1 MSPRPRA
8 FSDSDI
14 FAATLEAA
22 GEVGPVKLTLAHVAK
37 KVGMSPATLIQRFG
51 TKKGLLLAA
60 LSQGGGSSADPF
72 QLARERNASPLEALL
87 AVLTECSSLFAT
99 SPEVLANHLAFL
111 QMDLTDPDFY
121 ALTLAQAQAT
131 HEGIRTLL
139 EDAVAAKELVAGDT
153 DRLAR
158 AVHDVYTGAVL
169 NWAVFRDGSVQD
181 RVLQGLAT
189 LLSPLRVVRKR

>member
-1 MSPRPRA
+1 MSPRSRL

-37 KVGMSPATLIQRFG
+37 KIGMSPATLIQRFG
-51 TKKGLLLAA
+51 TKRGLLLAA
-60 LSQGGGSSADPF
+60 LRHGEGSGDPF
-72 QLARERNASPLEALL
+72 QAAREKHSSPLEALL
-87 AVLTECSSLFAT
+87 VILTECSAMFAV
-99 SPEVLANHLAFL
+99 SPEELANHLAFL

-121 ALTLAQAQAT
+121 EIALSQGRAT
-131 HEGIRTLL
+131 HDGIRSLL

-153 DRLAR
+153 ERLAR

-169 NWAVFRDGSVQD
+169 NWAIFRDGSVED

-189 LLSPLRVVRKR
+189 LLSPLRAIRRR

>member
-22 GEVGPVKLTLAHVAK
+22 GEVGPFKLTLAHVAK
-37 KVGMSPATLIQRFG
+37 KIGISPATLIQRFG
-51 TKKGLLLAA
+51 TKRGLLLAA
-60 LSQGGGSSADPF
+60 LSQEGGTDGDPF
-72 QLARERNASPLEALL
+72 KAARERQDSPLEALL
-87 AVLTECSSLFAT
+87 AVLTECSSTFAV

-121 ALTLAQAQAT
+121 ALTLRHSRDT
-131 HEGIRTLL
+131 HDGIRSLL
-139 EDAVAAKELVAGDT
+139 DDAVAAKELVAGDT
-153 DRLAR
+153 ERLAR

-169 NWAVFRDGSVQD
+169 NWAIFRDGSVED

-189 LLSPLRVVRKR
+189 LLGPLRAIRRR

>member
-1 MSPRPRA
+1 MCPRPRTIN
-8 FSDSDI
+8 DSDI

-22 GEVGPVKLTLAHVAK
+22 GEFGPAKLTLANVAK

-60 LSQGGGSSADPF
+60 LSQGGGGGDPF
-72 QLARERNASPLEALL
+72 AAAREKHSSPLEALL
-87 AVLTECSSLFAT
+87 AILTECSAMFAV

-121 ALTLAQAQAT
+121 ALTLAQARAT
-131 HEGIRTLL
+131 HDGIRTLL
-139 EDAVAAKELVAGDT
+139 EEAVAAKELVAGDM

-169 NWAVFRDGSVQD
+169 NWAVFRDGAVED

-189 LLSPLRVVRKR
+189 LLSPLRVIRKR

>member
-1 MSPRPRA
+1 MSPRSRL

-22 GEVGPVKLTLAHVAK
+22 GEVGPVKLTLSHVAK
-37 KVGMSPATLIQRFG
+37 KVGTSPATLIQRFK

-72 QLARERNASPLEALL
+72 LAARQRNASPLEALL
-87 AVLTECSSLFAT
+87 AVLTECSSFFAT

-121 ALTLAQAQAT
+121 ALTLRQAQDT
-131 HEGIRTLL
+131 HTGIRTLL
-139 EDAVAAKELVAGDT
+139 EEAVAAKELVAGDT
-153 DRLAR
+153 ERLAR

-169 NWAVFRDGSVQD
+169 NWAVFRDGSVED

-189 LLSPLRVVRKR
+189 LLGPLRAIRKR

>member
-1 MSPRPRA
+1 MSPRPRTIN
-8 FSDSDI
+8 DSDI
-14 FAATLEAA
+14 FAATLAAA
-22 GEVGPVKLTLAHVAK
+22 GEFGPTKLTLAHVAK

-51 TKKGLLLAA
+51 TKRGLLLAA
-60 LSQGGGSSADPF
+60 LGHGAGSAGDPF
-72 QLARERNASPLEALL
+72 RAARERHASLLEALL
-87 AVLTECSSLFAT
+87 AVLTECSSFFAV

-121 ALTLAQAQAT
+121 ALTLRQAQDT

-139 EDAVAAKELVAGDT
+139 EEAVAAKELVAGDT
-153 DRLAR
+153 ERLAR

-169 NWAVFRDGSVQD
+169 NWAVFRDGSVED

-189 LLSPLRVVRKR
+189 LLSPLRAIQRR

>member
-1 MSPRPRA
+1 MCPSPRTIN
-8 FSDSDI
+8 DSAI

-22 GEVGPVKLTLAHVAK
+22 GESGPTKLTLAHVAK

-51 TKKGLLLAA
+51 TKRGLLLAA
-60 LSQGGGSSADPF
+60 LRQGGGSSVDPF
-72 QLARERNASPLEALL
+72 QAAREQSASPLEALL
-87 AVLTECSSLFAT
+87 AVLTECSSFFAV

-121 ALTLAQAQAT
+121 ELTLGQARAT
-131 HEGIRTLL
+131 QEGIRSLI
-139 EDAVAAKELVAGDT
+139 EEAVVAKELVDC
-153 DRLAR
+153 DSERLAK

-189 LLSPLRVVRKR
+189 LLSPLRAV

>member
-1 MSPRPRA
+1 MSPRPRTIN
-8 FSDSDI
+8 DSDI

-22 GEVGPVKLTLAHVAK
+22 GEFGPTKLTLAHVAK

-60 LSQGGGSSADPF
+60 LSQGGGGSGDPF
-72 QLARERNASPLEALL
+72 RAVREKHASPLEALL
-87 AVLTECSSLFAT
+87 VILTECSSMFAV

-131 HEGIRTLL
+131 HDGIRALL
-139 EDAVAAKELVAGDT
+139 EESVAANELAAGDT
-153 DRLAR
+153 ERLAR

-169 NWAVFRDGSVQD
+169 NWAVFRDGSVED

-189 LLSPLRVVRKR
+189 LLSPLRAIRKR